1 MIDKIIDFAL
11 KHRLLT
17 ILMVLLVS
25 IWGVIAYTKM
35 PKDIYPDLNAPLV
48 KIITEN
54 PGMAAEDVE
63 RLISFPLESLL
74 NGAPLVT
81 RVRSESTTGD
91 SVVTV
96 EFDWGTD
103 IYLARQ
109 IVSSKLELI
118 AGRLPIG
125 TSRPILGPVSSRMG
139 EIFEFAVVGEGTDPM
154 ELRSVADWTIR
165 YRLQG
170 VSGVSFVI
178 NLGGFI
184 KQFQVYLKPEMLKHY
199 DITVNEVTDAIENS
213 NRNFSGGIIM
223 KGSQEMLI
231 KGMGRIETLAHI
243 KNTVI
248 TSRNN
253 VPVYVKDVADVKIGP
268 KFRRESGSHNAKESV
283 YVTVE
288 KQYGGDTLTAI
299 HNIKAALAKIAKD
312 LPEKIKIMPFYD
324 QSKLIVKS
332 IRHVETSI
340 LEGAILI
347 VLVMIFFMW
356 NLRSSLIAS
365 LTIPFSILIALVF
378 MAIFG
383 VDLTVMSIGGLAI
396 GIGKVANGSI
406 IMVENIY
413 RVLREKKGQ
422 ASTLAL
428 TSEAARDVG
437 KYLFSANLIIIL
449 VFLPLLTLRE
459 IEGAMFK
466 PTAFAV
472 AAALFGSLLLNITLK
487 PVLGS
492 IFLTEKHL
500 KERKNPVTEF
510 LNKKYRIILQGALQH
525 KRVILII
532 FLILIIGAGVSFSF
546 LGKEFV
552 PPLDEGAIMAS
563 TVMLP
568 ETSLEESVE
577 MGMRIERT
585 FLSFPEVISVSRTTG
600 TAEASEH
607 LHPVNHSHYCIELLP
622 REKRKRGFEEITQAM
637 REELDKLPGV
647 AYIFEQPIANKLAE
661 MLTGTEGELS
671 VKLFGQDL
679 GILNDKIEEIR
690 NTMAEIEGVADLQIE
705 QTTGI
710 PQLLVNVDRARLARF
725 GIPVGDVAD
734 IIETALNGI
743 EATDVYEEDRI
754 TSVLIRLPE
763 VYRNSEEAVKNLLVD
778 APNGQRIPLS
788 ELTDIRISE
797 GPQTIFRENLMRR
810 KIILCNVVDRDI
822 GGFVK
827 EAQQKIENEV
837 TLPPG
842 YFVTFGGQF
851 ESQQRALNHLT
862 TLMIIVILI
871 IFVILF
877 TSFGSIWQALL
888 IIMNIPTTL
897 IGGILALLIAGQTLN
912 VSSTIGLIALFGIC
926 VQNDVILVAK
936 INDYRKQG
944 LTPHEAV
951 VEGALT
957 KFRPILMTDMVMI
970 VGVLPLA
977 LIVSTGAELHRPLA
991 VVYIGGFFF
1000 AILLRL
1006 IIVPVLYETL
1016 SRLGKKQNLE
1026 VQQS

>member
-1 MIDKIIDFAL
+1 MIDKIIDYSL

-17 ILMVLLVS
+17 ILLIILAS
-25 IWGVIAYTKM
+25 IFGIIAYTKL

-118 AGRLPIG
+118 SGRLPLG
-125 TSRPILGPVSSRMG
+125 TSESILGPVSSRMG
-139 EIFEFAVVGEGTDPM
+139 EIFEFAVIGEETDPM

-170 VSGVSFVI
+170 VRGVSFVI

-184 KQFQVYLKPEMLKHY
+184 KQFQVFLKPEMLKNY
-199 DITVNEVTDAIENS
+199 DITIKDVKEAIEKS
-213 NRNFSGGIIM
+213 NRNFSGGIII
-223 KGSQEMLI
+223 KGSQEALI
-231 KGMGRIETLAHI
+231 KGMGRIESIEHI
-243 KNTVI
+243 QDTVI

-253 VPVYVKDVADVKIGP
+253 VPVYVKDVADVKIGG
-268 KFRRESGSHNAKESV
+268 KFRRAAASHNAQEAV

-288 KQYGGDTLTAI
+288 KQFGGDTLEAI
-299 HNIKAALAKIAKD
+299 SNVKEALSQIEKD
-312 LPEKIKIMPFYD
+312 LPENVKIKPFYD
-324 QSKLIVKS
+324 QSILILKS
-332 IRHVETSI
+332 ISHVEVSI
-340 LEGAILI
+340 LEGAFLI
-347 VLVMIFFMW
+347 MLVMLFFMW
-356 NLRSSLIAS
+356 HLRSSLIAS
-365 LTIPFSILIALVF
+365 LTIPFSILIALILMWLF
-378 MAIFG
+378 NIK
-383 VDLTVMSIGGLAI
+383 LTVMSIGGLAI

-422 ASTLAL
+422 ASTLEL
-428 TSEAARDVG
+428 TSEAAKDVG
-437 KYLFSANLIIIL
+437 KHLFSANIIIIL
-449 VFLPLLTLRE
+449 VFLPLLTLQG
-459 IEGAMFK
+459 IEGAMFI

-472 AAALFGSLLLNITLK
+472 AAALFGSLLLNLTLK
-487 PVLGS
+487 PVLCS
-492 IFLTEKHL
+492 LLLTEKHL
-500 KERKNPVTEF
+500 KEKKENPVTRF
-510 LNKKYRIILQGALQH
+510 LSEKYEVILRGTLGH
-525 KRVILII
+525 KRAILIVFVI
-532 FLILIIGAGVSFSF
+532 FIAGAFISFTF

-552 PPLDEGAIMAS
+552 PPLDEGQIMAS

-568 ETSLEESVE
+568 ETSITESIN
-577 MGMRIERT
+577 MGTKIEKI
-585 FLSFPEVISVSRTTG
+585 FLSFPEVVSVSRTTG

-607 LHPVNHSHYCIELLP
+607 LHPVNHSHYNIELLP
-622 REKRKRGFEEITQAM
+622 REKRKRDFEELTEAM

-661 MLTGTEGELS
+661 MLTGAEGELS
-671 VKLFGQDL
+671 VKLFGPDL
-679 GILNDKIEEIR
+679 DELNYYIEDIR
-690 NTMAEIEGVADLQIE
+690 NAMIDIEGVADLQIE

-710 PQLLVNVDRARLARF
+710 PQVVIRLDRGKLARY
-725 GIPVGDVAD
+725 GIPVSDVAD
-734 IIETALNGI
+734 IIETAFNGI
-743 EATDVYEEDRI
+743 EATDVYEPDRI

-763 VYRNSEEAVKNLLVD
+763 KYRSDEEAIKNLLID
-778 APNGQRIPLS
+778 APNGERIPLS
-788 ELTDIRISE
+788 QLAEITKSE

-810 KIILCNVVDRDI
+810 KIILCNVVKRDI
-822 GGFVK
+822 GSFVEEAK
-827 EAQQKIENEV
+827 EKIEANV
-837 TLPPG
+837 DLPAG
-842 YFVTFGGQF
+842 YYFTFGGQY
-851 ESQQRALNHLT
+851 ESQQRALDHLT
-862 TLMIIVILI
+862 TLMLIVILI

-877 TSFGSIWQALL
+877 TSFGSIWQASL
-888 IIMNIPTTL
+888 IILNIPSTL
-897 IGGILALLIAGQTLN
+897 IGGILGLIIAGQTLN

-936 INDYRKQG
+936 INDFRKQG
-944 LTPHEAV
+944 LPLHEAV
-951 VEGALT
+951 MKGAIT
-957 KFRPILMTDMVMI
+957 KFRPILMTDLVMI
-970 VGVLPLA
+970 VAVLPMA

-991 VVYIGGFFF
+991 VVYIGGFVF

-1006 IIVPVLYETL
+1006 IVVPVLYEA
-1016 SRLGKKQNLE
+1016 LGKLAKE
-1026 VQQS
+1026 K